1 MLSTQAPKSY
11 KSISQRDLNVKSEN
25 NNIGELNNR
34 GEINNRGEL
43 NNKGELNNR
52 GESGHLQQ
60 TINVVNIN
68 KNDSNSLLVIHDKDS
83 HKFIIKDND
92 NVLGHFTVG
101 QIFKFINS
109 DIEGYLLDVDLGI
122 SVDLI
127 KRYLLTVD
135 NDTVTLVSHLNSPI
149 TGSIELLVKLY
160 KDIQSFEEKL
170 NIEYENLSENT
181 KNLVKLKNKNFIY
194 GILIHIIKLF
204 ATYTS
209 TNKKLSDETKT
220 MITTYSIGATYK
232 INSMIKE
239 DIDSNLNKIISLNND
254 LQNLKQIRENM
265 MVQMIKLSKSLVSQ
279 NDKID
284 LLIMNL
290 KSQEG
295 GNNSS
300 TTNSSGI
307 SSTNTT
313 SNTSS
318 NSSSNT
324 TLTNSTNSTNQT
336 QSQSQSQSNIY
347 SSSYI
352 SSTPNSE
359 VLEIE
364 TLSNPTMTQS
374 TLTIVDSGTET
385 VSETEI
391 LTLKGKKS
399 KKNNNTQSITN
410 SISSF
415 LSS

>member
-11 KSISQRDLNVKSEN
+11 KSVSQRDLNDKS
-25 NNIGELNNR
+25 
-34 GEINNRGEL
+34 EL
-43 NNKGELNNR
+43 NNKGESKQIN
-52 GESGHLQQ
+52 SGHLQQ

-68 KNDSNSLLVIHDKDS
+68 KNDTNSLMVIHDKDS

-122 SVDLI
+122 SVELI
-127 KRYLLTVD
+127 KRYLLNVE

-209 TNKKLSDETKT
+209 TNKKLPEETKT
-220 MITTYSIGATYK
+220 MISSYSIGATYK

-265 MVQMIKLSKSLVSQ
+265 MIQMIRLSKSIVSQ

-290 KSQEG
+290 KSQDG
-295 GNNSS
+295 GANSS
-300 TTNSSGI
+300 TTISSSI

-313 SNTSS
+313 G

-324 TLTNSTNSTNQT
+324 TLTNSTNQTQTQT
-336 QSQSQSQSNIY
+336 QSQSQSNVY

-359 VLEIE
+359 VLELE
-364 TLSNPTMTQS
+364 TLSNPTITQS
-374 TLTIVDSGTET
+374 TLTIVDSGTESKT
-385 VSETEI
+385 DI
-391 LTLKGKKS
+391 LTFKGKKE

>member
-11 KSISQRDLNVKSEN
+11 KSVSQRDLNDKS
-25 NNIGELNNR
+25 
-34 GEINNRGEL
+34 EL
-43 NNKGELNNR
+43 NNKGELNNKD
-52 GESGHLQQ
+52 ELKQNNSGHLQQ

-68 KNDSNSLLVIHDKDS
+68 KNDTNSLMVIHDKDS

-122 SVDLI
+122 SVELI
-127 KRYLLTVD
+127 KRYLLNVE

-194 GILIHIIKLF
+194 GILVHIIKLF

-209 TNKKLSDETKT
+209 TNKKLPEETKT
-220 MITTYSIGATYK
+220 MISSYSIGATYK

-290 KSQEG
+290 QSQEG
-295 GNNSS
+295 GANSS
-300 TTNSSGI
+300 TTNSSSI
-307 SSTNTT
+307 TSTNTT
-313 SNTSS
+313 G

-324 TLTNSTNSTNQT
+324 TLTNSTNQTQT
-336 QSQSQSQSNIY
+336 QSQSQSNVY

-359 VLEIE
+359 VLELE
-364 TLSNPTMTQS
+364 
-374 TLTIVDSGTET
+374 TLTIVDSGTE
-385 VSETEI
+385 SETDI
-391 LTLKGKKS
+391 LTFKGKKE

>member
-1 MLSTQAPKSY
+1 MLSTQAPQSY
-11 KSISQRDLNVKSEN
+11 KSVSQRDLN
-25 NNIGELNNR
+25 
-34 GEINNRGEL
+34 
-43 NNKGELNNR
+43 NKNESKQNS
-52 GESGHLQQ
+52 SGHLQQ

-68 KNDSNSLLVIHDKDS
+68 KNDTNSLIVIHDKDS

-92 NVLGHFTVG
+92 NILGHFTVG

-122 SVDLI
+122 SVELI
-127 KRYLLTVD
+127 KLYLLNVD
-135 NDTVTLVSHLNSPI
+135 NDNVTLVSHLNSPI

-160 KDIQSFEEKL
+160 KDIQYFEEKL

-194 GILIHIIKLF
+194 SILVHIIKLF

-209 TNKKLSDETKT
+209 TNKKLSEETKT
-220 MITTYSIGATYK
+220 MITSYSIGATYK
-232 INSMIKE
+232 LNSMVKE
-239 DIDSNLNKIISLNND
+239 DIDLNLNKIISLNND

-265 MVQMIKLSKSLVSQ
+265 IVQMARLSKSIVSQ
-279 NDKID
+279 NEKID

-295 GNNSS
+295 GANNSS
-300 TTNSSGI
+300 TTNSSSI
-307 SSTNTT
+307 TSANTT
-313 SNTSS
+313 S

-324 TLTNSTNSTNQT
+324 TLTNSTNQTQFTNQ
-336 QSQSQSQSNIY
+336 SNVY

-359 VLEIE
+359 ILELE
-364 TLSNPTMTQS
+364 TLSNPTITQS
-374 TLTIVDSGTET
+374 TLTILDSGTENNT
-385 VSETEI
+385 DI
-391 LTLKGKKS
+391 LTFKGRK
-399 KKNNNTQSITN
+399 NNTQSITN

>member
-1 MLSTQAPKSY
+1 MLSTQAPKTY
-11 KSISQRDLNVKSEN
+11 KSVSQRDLNEKSEFN
-25 NNIGELNNR
+25 NKSQINNQGEFNNQGELKNTAN
-34 GEINNRGEL
+34 
-43 NNKGELNNR
+43 
-52 GESGHLQQ
+52 LQQ

-68 KNDSNSLLVIHDKDS
+68 KNDSNSLIIIHDKDS

-122 SVDLI
+122 SVELI
-127 KRYLLTVD
+127 KRYLLNVD
-135 NDTVTLVSHLNSPI
+135 NLNVSLVSHLNSPI

-204 ATYTS
+204 ATYTT
-209 TNKKLSDETKT
+209 TNKKLSEETKN
-220 MITTYSIGATYK
+220 MITSYSIGATYK
-232 INSMIKE
+232 INSMIK
-239 DIDSNLNKIISLNND
+239 DDLDSNLNKIISLNND

-265 MVQMIKLSKSLVSQ
+265 TIQMIKLSKSVVLQ

-290 KSQEG
+290 NSQNG
-295 GNNSS
+295 GANDSSITNTSSINSS
-300 TTNSSGI
+300 SI
-307 SSTNTT
+307 ISTNTT
-313 SNTSS
+313 SD
-318 NSSSNT
+318 T
-324 TLTNSTNSTNQT
+324 TLTNSQPY
-336 QSQSQSQSNIY
+336 SQSNVY
-347 SSSYI
+347 QSSYI

-364 TLSNPTMTQS
+364 TLSTTPTSITPFTTFTQS
-374 TLTIVDSGTET
+374 ALNVVDSET
-385 VSETEI
+385 NTDI
-391 LTLKGKKS
+391 LTLKGKK
-399 KKNNNTQSITN
+399 NNKTQSITN